1 MSDRRAMIVSRR
13 KGKPMKPTI
22 YFDLDGT
29 VYDLYGQPDWLE
41 RITTLA
47 DPTAYANEDAT
58 LVDMV
63 ALHETLHNLLAA
75 GYEVGVVSWLAKNA
89 TEDYN
94 KQVRRIKR
102 EWVKKFLP
110 MATEVHIVKYGT
122 PKHRVIKNRDNAI
135 IVDDAAEVR
144 EAWNRGLTIDANGD
158 IIKSLND
165 LLN

>member
-1 MSDRRAMIVSRR
+1 MTEQ
-13 KGKPMKPTI
+13 PMI

-29 VYDLYGQPDWLE
+29 VYDLYSQPEWLA

-63 ALHETLHNLLAA
+63 ALQEVLFDLMDK
-75 GYEVGVVSWLAKNA
+75 GYGVGVVSWLAKNA
-89 TEDYN
+89 SEDYN
-94 KQVRRIKR
+94 AVVRSVKR
-102 EWVKKFLP
+102 EWVAKFLP

-122 PKHRVIKNRDNAI
+122 PKHNIINRKHDAI

-144 EAWNRGLTIDANGD
+144 EAWKHGQVIDANGD
-158 IIKSLND
+158 IIESLRK
-165 LLN
+165 LA